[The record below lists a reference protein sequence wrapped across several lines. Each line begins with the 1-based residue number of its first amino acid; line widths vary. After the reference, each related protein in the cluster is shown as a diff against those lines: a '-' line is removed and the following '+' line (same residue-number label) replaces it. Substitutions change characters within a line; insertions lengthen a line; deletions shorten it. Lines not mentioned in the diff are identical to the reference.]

1 MQINLN
7 LTKLSSA
14 EIEKITYLNMTA
26 EDVFSYLNDKIEVR
40 KFADTLNDFSN
51 GLDVATVLK
60 SKLCEYT
67 PDVKQ
72 ESIDRKVRDW
82 LSGKHEPME
91 REDFIKICFA
101 LNLNEQKAKEFLSMT
116 TDGTFH
122 LRNPKEL
129 VFVYALRTGID
140 YPDAIKMFQSLKQL
154 QSSKEKAVFAL
165 TKPIADAFENVFDD
179 KSFYEFYNEHYD
191 SLGELHNTAY
201 VHFQNFL
208 DVLIAP
214 KTPIYVEG
222 EDTYTIENVV
232 NEYLRM
238 NVPLDKQTAKYTI
251 LQKTIKKFWANTT
264 NILKMKNRTEDV
276 TRRILLL
283 LYLIT
288 EGAVIDKSEEYLFDE
303 DLSDMERFEE
313 HYWRL
318 NSMLN
323 DCGMA
328 QIDPRNIFDWLVLYS
343 LKSSDDSPMSDRFRG
358 ILDVIFG

>member
-1 MQINLN
+1 VQINLN

-14 EIEKITYLNMTA
+14 ELESIAYLNITA
-26 EDVFSYLNDKIEVR
+26 EEVFSYLNDEIEVR
-40 KFADTLNDFSN
+40 RFVDTLNSFSD
-51 GLDVATVLK
+51 GIDVAAVLRL
-60 SKLCEYT
+60 KLCQYT
-67 PDVKQ
+67 PDVKR

-82 LSGKHEPME
+82 LSGKHEPAE
-91 REDFIKICFA
+91 REDYIKICFA
-101 LNLNEQKAKEFLSMT
+101 LGLSEQKAKEFLSMT

-129 VFVYALRTGID
+129 VFVYALRTGGD
-140 YPDAIKMFQSLKQL
+140 YPDAIEMFESLKHL
-154 QSSKEKAVFAL
+154 QPLKEKGVFVL
-165 TKPIADAFENVFDD
+165 TKPIADAFENVFDAQ
-179 KSFYEFYNEHYD
+179 SFYEFYDEHYD

-208 DVLIAP
+208 DILIAP
-214 KTPIYVEG
+214 KTPLYAET
-222 EDTYTIENVV
+222 EYAYTIENVV

-238 NVPLDKQTAKYTI
+238 NVPLDRQTAKYSI
-251 LQKTIKKFWANTT
+251 LQKTIKKFWPNTT

-288 EGAVIDKSEEYLFDE
+288 EGAVIDVSEDYSFDE
-303 DLSDMERFEE
+303 DLTDMERFEE

-328 QIDPRNIFDWLVLYS
+328 QLDPRNIFDWLVLYS
-343 LKSSDDSPMSDRFRG
+343 MKSSDDYPMSDRFRG
-358 ILDVIFG
+358 ILDIIFD